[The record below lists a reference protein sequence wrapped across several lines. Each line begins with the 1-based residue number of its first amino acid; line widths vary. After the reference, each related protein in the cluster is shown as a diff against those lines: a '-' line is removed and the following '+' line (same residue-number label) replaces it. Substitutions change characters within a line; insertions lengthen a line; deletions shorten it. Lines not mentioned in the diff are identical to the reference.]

1 MLEESFTGAAA
12 NLNQTVLGSVLLI
25 GIIAFALTVRL
36 FRQDIKELNERL
48 EKEQAAHQ
56 KTREE
61 QIADIRNMAHVAA
74 SVEGLKSSQESLRS
88 MVERYFERT
97 LTRGRE

>member
-1 MLEESFTGAAA
+1 MFDEGFAGAAS
-12 NLNQTVLGSVLLI
+12 NLNQTVLGSVLLLV
-25 GIIAFALTVRL
+25 IIAFALSVKM
-36 FRQDIKELNERL
+36 FRQDLKELQERL
-48 EKEQAAHQ
+48 EREQAAHQ

-74 SVEGLKSSQESLRS
+74 SVEGLKSSQEATRS
-88 MVERYFERT
+88 MMERFFDRT